1 MGLPGC
7 AWAVRHHAHVH
18 GCAAMSYHSLTHSLT
33 LLPVVAIPTLPT
45 VCPITSSIIIIII
58 IRYLQDA
65 DEEVA
70 LEAAEFWLSFC
81 ESELGIELLQP
92 VLGRLIPVLM
102 KNMVRSSLL

>member
-1 MGLPGC
+1 MGLLDAHGQR
-7 AWAVRHHAHVH
+7 AIMHMYMAVQLCHITPSR
-18 GCAAMSYHSLTHSLT
+18 THSLFCLSLPHPPY
-33 LLPVVAIPTLPT
+33 LLCAP
-45 VCPITSSIIIIII
+45 SSIIIIII
-58 IRYLQDA
+58 HYLQDA